1 MSGTSPTP
9 DNEVISGI
17 NVTPLVDVVLVLLV
31 VLMVTA
37 TYVASRSIPVD
48 LPRAATSEAT
58 TGVLALTLDR
68 KGKLY
73 LDGKPVSMALLRERV
88 RQARWQD
95 PSIRAIIAADEQAR
109 HGQVVV
115 AIDLLRQEGVHRF
128 AINVEP
134 AALKAEAARA
144 TQ

>member
-1 MSGTSPTP
+1 MSANSSSSEH
-9 DNEVISGI
+9 DMISGI

-37 TYVASRSIPVD
+37 TYIASRSIPVD

-58 TGVLALTLDR
+58 ASVLAVTLDR
-68 KGKLY
+68 EGEVY
-73 LDGKPVSMALLRERV
+73 LDGAKVSMALLRDRV
-88 RQARWQD
+88 RHARSRD
-95 PSIRAIIAADEQAR
+95 PQIRAIIAADQGTR

-115 AIDLLRQEGVHRF
+115 AIDLLRQEGVNRF

-134 AALKAEAARA
+134 AALESVP
-144 TQ
+144 